1 MEGGDNHIY
10 NRTQFSM
17 LQSFNHHWPSSGLRY
32 EINSLINGYKYIYT
46 PFEKIISI
54 SFSLKKKK
62 NHNHLFP
69 SSRYGADS
77 SWRSRHHHQIY
88 SPYSTCTTGRAT
100 LVVNHHNT
108 RVTGLYGSVAERI
121 FGSNN
126 TSTSATPAYNNQ
138 AHTNHIPSTWRSRYQ
153 ITSANGEFQS
163 INRQS
168 WEDHSCLDNSSATR
182 NTLKRKALDY
192 SDGTCDLDLNLS
204 LKVPPKEEKALG
216 FGLSLSL
223 SPSSS
228 SSKLG
233 LVKKLQ
239 GSGRH
244 DREHGRKASTL
255 DLTL

>member
-1 MEGGDNHIY
+1 M
-10 NRTQFSM
+10 
-17 LQSFNHHWPSSGLRY
+17 
-32 EINSLINGYKYIYT
+32 
-46 PFEKIISI
+46 
-54 SFSLKKKK
+54 
-62 NHNHLFP
+62 FP
-69 SSRYGADS
+69 SSRYGADA
-77 SWRSRHHHQIY
+77 SWRSRRHHHQIY
-88 SPYSTCTTGRAT
+88 SPYSTGGPT
-100 LVVNHHNT
+100 LLVNHHNA

-121 FGSNN
+121 FGSNS

-138 AHTNHIPSTWRSRYQ
+138 SHTNHIPSPWRSRHQ
-153 ITSANGEFQS
+153 ITSDNGEFQS
-163 INRQS
+163 INKQS
-168 WEDHSCLDNSSATR
+168 WEDHSYLDNSSANR

-233 LVKKLQ
+233 LMKKLQ

-244 DREHGRKASTL
+244 DREHERKASTL